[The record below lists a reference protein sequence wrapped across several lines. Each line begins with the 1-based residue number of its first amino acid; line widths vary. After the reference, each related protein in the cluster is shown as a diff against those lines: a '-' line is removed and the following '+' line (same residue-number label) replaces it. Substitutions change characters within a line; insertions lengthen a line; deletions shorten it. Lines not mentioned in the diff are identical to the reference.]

1 MEKGREGPVRIALF
15 SDIHANREAFEACL
29 ADAEHRGFDR
39 IGLLGDIVGYGADP
53 SWAVDVCARLVEDG
67 AFALLGNHDQA
78 VFASE
83 EDMNSRAREAIR
95 WTRTR
100 LDHAQT
106 EWLRS
111 LPFLLREGEILFVHA
126 NAWAPESWG
135 YVTGSREAERSMRR
149 TDARI
154 TFCGHTHVPAV
165 HHMAPARPAAPFVPV
180 PDRAIPFL
188 TSRSW
193 LAVIG
198 SVGQPRDGIAAAC
211 YALYDTTTREL
222 TYRRVAYDVD
232 AAAEKILRAG
242 LPSSLADRLHRGG

>member
-1 MEKGREGPVRIALF
+1 MRIALF

-29 ADAEHRGFDR
+29 IDARRRGFDR
-39 IGLLGDIVGYGADP
+39 IGLLGDYVGYGADP
-53 SWAVDVCARLVEDG
+53 AWTVDVCARLVEDG

-100 LDHAQT
+100 LDSAGT

-111 LPFLLREGEILFVHA
+111 LPLLLREDERLFVHA
-126 NAWAPESWG
+126 NGWAPESWG
-135 YVTGSREAERSMRR
+135 YVTGPLEAERSMRR

-154 TFCGHTHVPAV
+154 TFCGHTHVPML
-165 HHMAPARPAAPFVPV
+165 HHMAPARPAASFVPTA
-180 PDRAIPFL
+180 DRAVPFPA
-188 TSRSW
+188 SRCW

-211 YALYDTTTREL
+211 YALYDTDRREL
-222 TYRRVAYDVD
+222 TWRRVAYDVD

-242 LPSSLADRLHRGG
+242 LPPSLAERLHRGG